1 MTKLNQTAFSD
12 LREIMEEEFSPLLE
26 LYIKDSDSRIEE
38 LTLHL
43 EAADYESLRQTVHS
57 FKGASSNICAVELS
71 QQAQKIEDA
80 VKEQRTDGLSVAI
93 DALKTEYLSVREE
106 LMIAIKNSN
115 S

>member
-38 LTLHL
+38 LTLHI

-80 VKEQRTDGLSVAI
+80 VREQRINSLSVAI

-106 LMIAIKNSN
+106 LMIDIKNSN